1 MVYVRLTLKVWVK
14 TRIAL
19 FFFLQS
25 KPTSENMT
33 VTENRFH
40 THTHIQ
46 RTTVMK
52 LPVPLQSQAKHNV
65 TSVLRVSTYSVS
77 PLDSM

>member
-1 MVYVRLTLKVWVK
+1 MVYVRLSGRELTLKVWVK
-14 TRIAL
+14 TRIAH

-33 VTENRFH
+33 VSQKIAF

-52 LPVPLQSQAKHNV
+52 LPVPWQFQAKHNV
-65 TSVLRVSTYSVS
+65 TSVLRVST
-77 PLDSM
+77 